1 MYAAQQQQQENTV
14 LATFQP
20 REGWEMIDAVQHPS
34 GDTTVVLCD
43 GCVMRLLRLDSTGA
57 VLKKSDFRDPRD
69 TTAISSRVLRGAV
82 RLRAIGEAVTMVL
95 RANSTAVMVYRLT
108 FCLAKGYKKLWGSVV
123 KPGMYRDAL
132 RA

>member
-1 MYAAQQQQQENTV
+1 MHATQQQQQENTV